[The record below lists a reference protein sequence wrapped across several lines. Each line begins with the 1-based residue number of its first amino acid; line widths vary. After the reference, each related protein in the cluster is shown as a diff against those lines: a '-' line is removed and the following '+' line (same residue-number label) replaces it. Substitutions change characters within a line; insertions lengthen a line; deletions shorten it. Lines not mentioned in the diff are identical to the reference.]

1 MASTSLLPQC
11 VAAALLALATAV
23 STPTAVNAASDYSR
37 FYGTFTGEALVDEDG
52 VEHKR
57 DMSVTIEDS
66 KEGFNVAWT
75 TTTVR
80 ASGKAKTKKYSIDFV
95 PTNREG
101 IYSSAMKKNVFGG
114 RVAHDP
120 MQGDPYVWA
129 RIVGDTLTIYALVVL
144 EEGGYQMQV
153 YDRTLSEAGL
163 ELEFSRIRNGERL
176 RNIATTLKRQAK

>member
-1 MASTSLLPQC
+1 
-11 VAAALLALATAV
+11 
-23 STPTAVNAASDYSR
+23 
-37 FYGTFTGEALVDEDG
+37 
-52 VEHKR
+52 
-57 DMSVTIEDS
+57 
-66 KEGFNVAWT
+66 
-75 TTTVR
+75 
-80 ASGKAKTKKYSIDFV
+80 
-95 PTNREG
+95 
-101 IYSSAMKKNVFGG
+101 
-114 RVAHDP
+114 

>member
-1 MASTSLLPQC
+1 MASTYSFPPC
-11 VAAALLALATAV
+11 VAAALLALAAAV
-23 STPTAVNAASDYSR
+23 ATPTAVNAAADHSR
-37 FYGTFTGEALVDEDG
+37 FYGTFTGEAMVDEDSA
-52 VEHKR
+52 EQRR
-57 DMSVTIEDS
+57 DMSVTIEET

-75 TTTVR
+75 TSVVR

-95 PTNREG
+95 LTKREG

-120 MQGDPYVWA
+120 MQGDPFVWA
-129 RIVGDTLTIYALVVL
+129 RIVGDTLTIYALLVL

-163 ELEFSRIRNGERL
+163 ELDFSRIRNGERL